1 MYDAIQ
7 KLMMAKKIQYA
18 TVLASLSIEYH
29 YTTATI
35 LMDRYDRVQLYELSG
50 ATAQG
55 WNFKKSKHKQY
66 QQQSSNFLCE
76 LYRQFE

>member
-35 LMDRYDRVQLYELSG
+35 LMDRYDRVQIYELSG
-50 ATAQG
+50 GYCTSLEFQKVKAQAIPTA
-55 WNFKKSKHKQY
+55 K
-66 QQQSSNFLCE
+66 
-76 LYRQFE
+76 

>member
-18 TVLASLSIEYH
+18 TILASLFIEYH

-35 LMDRYDRVQLYELSG
+35 LIDRHDRVQLYEQGLLHKDEISKSQSMSNTNSKV
-50 ATAQG
+50 AT
-55 WNFKKSKHKQY
+55 FY
-66 QQQSSNFLCE
+66 VSSTGNSNK
-76 LYRQFE
+76 